1 MANKRDYYEVLGI
14 DKNATDEDIKRAY
27 RKKAKECHPDL
38 HPNDKEAEARFK
50 ELNEANEVLS
60 DPDKRARY
68 DQFGFDGP
76 DMGGGAGGNPFGGM
90 DFSGMGGMGD
100 IFDQLFNGGMG
111 GSAQARRNA
120 PRQGNDVRYELRLTF
135 EEAAKGCH
143 KSVEF
148 YRYENCATCGGSGAK
163 PGTQPQTCSMCKGTG
178 QIRQSGG
185 GKQQRQGKRQSQSQN
200 LYKLTHFQILLSI
213 ISVYSQTSNACRHAS
228 VARRGALPRFILHS
242 SLYTKNGI
250 IPVGKHFPG
259 HGETSTDSHK
269 EMPEVNLSIEEMENV
284 HIKPFKQLLNELPAI
299 MVAHVHY
306 SAFNKEKIPASI
318 SLEVIDGYLRNT
330 LKYKGIVISDD
341 MVMGGIRRFTT
352 FEACKRAIN
361 AGVNMFIYRNT
372 DESVIELIAKLIEA
386 VKNGEIPEEKID
398 KSFEYIKT
406 LKNVA
411 KL

>member
-90 DFSGMGGMGD
+90 DFSGMGGISD

-185 GKQQRQGKRQSQSQN
+185 WMTTVRTCPACGGSGKVIKDKCSSCGGSGRVRMRRTLELDVPAGVDDNIVLSKRGQGEPGANGGPNGDLLIQITVKPHKLFRREGTNLRLEVPISFTQAALGAEIDVPTLDGSVKYTIPEGTQTDTEFRIRGKGIQQLGSNNKGDLIFKVRVETPRRLTEKQRELLRQFDGDDNGKQYDQRK
-200 LYKLTHFQILLSI
+200 
-213 ISVYSQTSNACRHAS
+213 
-228 VARRGALPRFILHS
+228 
-242 SLYTKNGI
+242 
-250 IPVGKHFPG
+250 
-259 HGETSTDSHK
+259 
-269 EMPEVNLSIEEMENV
+269 
-284 HIKPFKQLLNELPAI
+284 
-299 MVAHVHY
+299 
-306 SAFNKEKIPASI
+306 
-318 SLEVIDGYLRNT
+318 
-330 LKYKGIVISDD
+330 
-341 MVMGGIRRFTT
+341 T
-352 FEACKRAIN
+352 F
-361 AGVNMFIYRNT
+361 
-372 DESVIELIAKLIEA
+372 
-386 VKNGEIPEEKID
+386 ID
-398 KSFEYIKT
+398 KVKELFDK
-406 LKNVA
+406 
-411 KL
+411 

>member
-27 RKKAKECHPDL
+27 RNKAKECHPDL

-185 GKQQRQGKRQSQSQN
+185 WMTTVRTCPACGGSGKVIKDKCSSCGGSGRVRMRRTLELDVPAGVDDNIVLSKRGQGEPGANGGPNGDLLIQITVKPHKLFRREGTNLRLEVPISFTQAALGAEIDVPTLDGSVKYTIPEGTQTDTEFRIRGKGIQQLGSNNKGDLIFKVRVETPRRLTEKQRELLRQFDGDDNGKQYDQRK
-200 LYKLTHFQILLSI
+200 
-213 ISVYSQTSNACRHAS
+213 
-228 VARRGALPRFILHS
+228 
-242 SLYTKNGI
+242 
-250 IPVGKHFPG
+250 
-259 HGETSTDSHK
+259 
-269 EMPEVNLSIEEMENV
+269 
-284 HIKPFKQLLNELPAI
+284 
-299 MVAHVHY
+299 
-306 SAFNKEKIPASI
+306 
-318 SLEVIDGYLRNT
+318 
-330 LKYKGIVISDD
+330 
-341 MVMGGIRRFTT
+341 T
-352 FEACKRAIN
+352 F
-361 AGVNMFIYRNT
+361 
-372 DESVIELIAKLIEA
+372 
-386 VKNGEIPEEKID
+386 ID
-398 KSFEYIKT
+398 KVKELFDK
-406 LKNVA
+406 
-411 KL
+411 

>member
-76 DMGGGAGGNPFGGM
+76 DMGGDTDDNPFGGM

-185 GKQQRQGKRQSQSQN
+185 WMTTVRTCPACGGSGKVIKDKCSSCGGSGRVRMRRTLELDVPAGVDDNIVLSKRGQGEPGANGGPNGDLLIQITVKPHKLFRREGTNLRLEVPISFTQAALGAEIDVPTLDGSVKYTIPEGTQTDTEFRIRGKGIQQLGSNNKGDLIFKVRVETPRRLTEKQRELLRQFDGDDNGKQYDQRK
-200 LYKLTHFQILLSI
+200 
-213 ISVYSQTSNACRHAS
+213 
-228 VARRGALPRFILHS
+228 
-242 SLYTKNGI
+242 
-250 IPVGKHFPG
+250 
-259 HGETSTDSHK
+259 
-269 EMPEVNLSIEEMENV
+269 
-284 HIKPFKQLLNELPAI
+284 
-299 MVAHVHY
+299 
-306 SAFNKEKIPASI
+306 
-318 SLEVIDGYLRNT
+318 
-330 LKYKGIVISDD
+330 
-341 MVMGGIRRFTT
+341 T
-352 FEACKRAIN
+352 F
-361 AGVNMFIYRNT
+361 
-372 DESVIELIAKLIEA
+372 
-386 VKNGEIPEEKID
+386 ID
-398 KSFEYIKT
+398 KVKELFDK
-406 LKNVA
+406 
-411 KL
+411 

>member
-68 DQFGFDGP
+68 DQFGFGGP

-148 YRYENCATCGGSGAK
+148 YRYENCTTCGGSGAK

-185 GKQQRQGKRQSQSQN
+185 WMTTVRTCPACGGTGKVIKDKCSSCGGSGRVRMRRTLELDVPAGVDDNIVLSKRGQGEPGANGGPNGDLLIQITVKPHKLFRREGTNLRLEVPISFTQAALGAEIDVPTLDGSVKYTIPEGTQTDTEFRIRGKGIQQLGSNNKGDLIFKVRVETPRRLTEKQRELLRQFDGDDNGKQYDQRK
-200 LYKLTHFQILLSI
+200 
-213 ISVYSQTSNACRHAS
+213 
-228 VARRGALPRFILHS
+228 
-242 SLYTKNGI
+242 
-250 IPVGKHFPG
+250 
-259 HGETSTDSHK
+259 
-269 EMPEVNLSIEEMENV
+269 
-284 HIKPFKQLLNELPAI
+284 
-299 MVAHVHY
+299 
-306 SAFNKEKIPASI
+306 
-318 SLEVIDGYLRNT
+318 
-330 LKYKGIVISDD
+330 
-341 MVMGGIRRFTT
+341 T
-352 FEACKRAIN
+352 F
-361 AGVNMFIYRNT
+361 
-372 DESVIELIAKLIEA
+372 
-386 VKNGEIPEEKID
+386 ID
-398 KSFEYIKT
+398 KVKDLFDK
-406 LKNVA
+406 
-411 KL
+411 

>member
-76 DMGGGAGGNPFGGM
+76 DMGGAGGNPFGGM

-148 YRYENCATCGGSGAK
+148 YRYEKCTTCGGSGAK

-185 GKQQRQGKRQSQSQN
+185 WMTTVRTCPACGGTGKVIKDKCSSCGGSGRVRMRRTLELDVPAGVDDNIVLSKRGQGEPGANGGPNGDLLIQITVKPHKLFRREGTNLRLEVPISFTQAALGAEIDVPTLDGSVKYTIPEGTQTDTEFRIRGKGIQQLGSNNKGDLIFKVRVETPRRLTEKQRELLRQFDGDDNGKQYDQRK
-200 LYKLTHFQILLSI
+200 
-213 ISVYSQTSNACRHAS
+213 
-228 VARRGALPRFILHS
+228 
-242 SLYTKNGI
+242 
-250 IPVGKHFPG
+250 
-259 HGETSTDSHK
+259 
-269 EMPEVNLSIEEMENV
+269 
-284 HIKPFKQLLNELPAI
+284 
-299 MVAHVHY
+299 
-306 SAFNKEKIPASI
+306 
-318 SLEVIDGYLRNT
+318 
-330 LKYKGIVISDD
+330 
-341 MVMGGIRRFTT
+341 T
-352 FEACKRAIN
+352 F
-361 AGVNMFIYRNT
+361 
-372 DESVIELIAKLIEA
+372 
-386 VKNGEIPEEKID
+386 ID
-398 KSFEYIKT
+398 KVKELFDK
-406 LKNVA
+406 
-411 KL
+411 

>member
-68 DQFGFDGP
+68 DQFGFDGS

-185 GKQQRQGKRQSQSQN
+185 WMTTVRTCPACGGSGKVIKDKCSSCGGSGRVRMRRTLELDVPAGVDDNIVLSKRGQGEPGANGGPNGDLLIQITVKPHKLFRREGTNLRLEVPISFTQAALGAEIDVPTLDGSVKYTIPEGTQTDTEFRIRGKGIQQLGSNNKGDLIFKVRVETPRRLTEKQRELLRQFDGDDNGKQYDQRK
-200 LYKLTHFQILLSI
+200 
-213 ISVYSQTSNACRHAS
+213 
-228 VARRGALPRFILHS
+228 
-242 SLYTKNGI
+242 
-250 IPVGKHFPG
+250 
-259 HGETSTDSHK
+259 
-269 EMPEVNLSIEEMENV
+269 
-284 HIKPFKQLLNELPAI
+284 
-299 MVAHVHY
+299 
-306 SAFNKEKIPASI
+306 
-318 SLEVIDGYLRNT
+318 
-330 LKYKGIVISDD
+330 
-341 MVMGGIRRFTT
+341 T
-352 FEACKRAIN
+352 F
-361 AGVNMFIYRNT
+361 
-372 DESVIELIAKLIEA
+372 
-386 VKNGEIPEEKID
+386 ID
-398 KSFEYIKT
+398 KVKELFDK
-406 LKNVA
+406 
-411 KL
+411 

>member
-76 DMGGGAGGNPFGGM
+76 DMGGGAGANPFGGM

-185 GKQQRQGKRQSQSQN
+185 WMTTVRTCPACGGSGKVIKDKCSSCGGSGRVRMRRTLELDVPAGVDDNIVLSKRGQGEPGANGGPNGDLLIQITVKPHKLFRREGTNLRLEVPISFTQAALGAEIDVPTLDGSVKYTIPEGTQTDTEFRIRGKGIQQLGSNNKGDLIFKVRVETPRRLTEKQRELLRQFDGDDNGKQYDQRK
-200 LYKLTHFQILLSI
+200 
-213 ISVYSQTSNACRHAS
+213 
-228 VARRGALPRFILHS
+228 
-242 SLYTKNGI
+242 
-250 IPVGKHFPG
+250 
-259 HGETSTDSHK
+259 
-269 EMPEVNLSIEEMENV
+269 
-284 HIKPFKQLLNELPAI
+284 
-299 MVAHVHY
+299 
-306 SAFNKEKIPASI
+306 
-318 SLEVIDGYLRNT
+318 
-330 LKYKGIVISDD
+330 
-341 MVMGGIRRFTT
+341 T
-352 FEACKRAIN
+352 F
-361 AGVNMFIYRNT
+361 
-372 DESVIELIAKLIEA
+372 
-386 VKNGEIPEEKID
+386 ID
-398 KSFEYIKT
+398 KVKELFDK
-406 LKNVA
+406 
-411 KL
+411 

>member
-185 GKQQRQGKRQSQSQN
+185 WMTTVRTCPACGGTGKVIKDKCSSCGGSGRVRMRRTLELDVPAGVDDNIVLSKRGQGEPGANGGPNGDLLIQITVKPHKLFRCEGTNLRLEVPISFTQAALGAEIDVPTLDGSVKYTIPEGTQTDTEFRIRGKGIQQLGSNNKGDLIFKVRVETPRRLTEKQRELLRQFDGDDNGKQYDQRK
-200 LYKLTHFQILLSI
+200 
-213 ISVYSQTSNACRHAS
+213 
-228 VARRGALPRFILHS
+228 
-242 SLYTKNGI
+242 
-250 IPVGKHFPG
+250 
-259 HGETSTDSHK
+259 
-269 EMPEVNLSIEEMENV
+269 
-284 HIKPFKQLLNELPAI
+284 
-299 MVAHVHY
+299 
-306 SAFNKEKIPASI
+306 
-318 SLEVIDGYLRNT
+318 
-330 LKYKGIVISDD
+330 
-341 MVMGGIRRFTT
+341 T
-352 FEACKRAIN
+352 F
-361 AGVNMFIYRNT
+361 
-372 DESVIELIAKLIEA
+372 
-386 VKNGEIPEEKID
+386 ID
-398 KSFEYIKT
+398 KVKELFDK
-406 LKNVA
+406 
-411 KL
+411 

>member
-185 GKQQRQGKRQSQSQN
+185 WMTTVRTCPACGGSGKVIKDKCSSCGGSGRVRMRRTLELDVAAGVDDNIVLSKRGQGEPGANGGPNGDLLIQITVKPHKLFRREGTNLRLEVPISFTQAALGAEIDVPTLDGSVKYTIPEGTQTDTEFRIRGKGIQQLGSNNKGDLIFKVRVETPRRLTEKQRELLRQFDGDDNGKQYDQRK
-200 LYKLTHFQILLSI
+200 
-213 ISVYSQTSNACRHAS
+213 
-228 VARRGALPRFILHS
+228 
-242 SLYTKNGI
+242 
-250 IPVGKHFPG
+250 
-259 HGETSTDSHK
+259 
-269 EMPEVNLSIEEMENV
+269 
-284 HIKPFKQLLNELPAI
+284 
-299 MVAHVHY
+299 
-306 SAFNKEKIPASI
+306 
-318 SLEVIDGYLRNT
+318 
-330 LKYKGIVISDD
+330 
-341 MVMGGIRRFTT
+341 T
-352 FEACKRAIN
+352 F
-361 AGVNMFIYRNT
+361 
-372 DESVIELIAKLIEA
+372 
-386 VKNGEIPEEKID
+386 ID
-398 KSFEYIKT
+398 KVKELFDK
-406 LKNVA
+406 
-411 KL
+411 

>member
-14 DKNATDEDIKRAY
+14 DKNATDEYIKRAY

-185 GKQQRQGKRQSQSQN
+185 WMTTVRTCPACGGSGKVIKDKCSSCGGSGRVRMRRTLELDVPAGVDDNIVLSKRGQGEPGANGGPNGDLLIQITVKPHKLFRREGTNLRLEVPISFTQAALGAEIDVPTLDGSVKYTIPEGTQTDTEFRIRGKGIQQLGSNNKGDLIFKVRVETPRRLTEKQRELLRQFDGDDNGKQYDQRK
-200 LYKLTHFQILLSI
+200 
-213 ISVYSQTSNACRHAS
+213 
-228 VARRGALPRFILHS
+228 
-242 SLYTKNGI
+242 
-250 IPVGKHFPG
+250 
-259 HGETSTDSHK
+259 
-269 EMPEVNLSIEEMENV
+269 
-284 HIKPFKQLLNELPAI
+284 
-299 MVAHVHY
+299 
-306 SAFNKEKIPASI
+306 
-318 SLEVIDGYLRNT
+318 
-330 LKYKGIVISDD
+330 
-341 MVMGGIRRFTT
+341 T
-352 FEACKRAIN
+352 F
-361 AGVNMFIYRNT
+361 
-372 DESVIELIAKLIEA
+372 
-386 VKNGEIPEEKID
+386 ID
-398 KSFEYIKT
+398 KVKELFDK
-406 LKNVA
+406 
-411 KL
+411 

>member
-185 GKQQRQGKRQSQSQN
+185 WMTTVRTCPACGGSGKVIKDKCSSCGGSGRVRMRRTLELDVPAGVDDNIVLSKRGQGEPGANGGPNGDLLIQITVKPHKLLRREGTNLRLEVPISFTQAALGAEIDVPTLDGSVKYTIPEGTQTDTEFRIRGKGIQQLGSNNKGDLIFKVRVETPRRLTEKQRELLRQFDGDDNGKQYDQRK
-200 LYKLTHFQILLSI
+200 
-213 ISVYSQTSNACRHAS
+213 
-228 VARRGALPRFILHS
+228 
-242 SLYTKNGI
+242 
-250 IPVGKHFPG
+250 
-259 HGETSTDSHK
+259 
-269 EMPEVNLSIEEMENV
+269 
-284 HIKPFKQLLNELPAI
+284 
-299 MVAHVHY
+299 
-306 SAFNKEKIPASI
+306 
-318 SLEVIDGYLRNT
+318 
-330 LKYKGIVISDD
+330 
-341 MVMGGIRRFTT
+341 T
-352 FEACKRAIN
+352 F
-361 AGVNMFIYRNT
+361 
-372 DESVIELIAKLIEA
+372 
-386 VKNGEIPEEKID
+386 ID
-398 KSFEYIKT
+398 KVKELFDK
-406 LKNVA
+406 
-411 KL
+411 

>member
-185 GKQQRQGKRQSQSQN
+185 WMTTVRTCAACGGSGLRDEIDVSGFVCHVAFAHQRDGRNDASGFVTDRSPDAADAVFEFFVVFGPTAFAYFVKRHDEA
-200 LYKLTHFQILLSI
+200 LTRRNGFLR
-213 ISVYSQTSNACRHAS
+213 AGFKPGAGD
-228 VARRGALPRFILHS
+228 VARQFVRREGAQEKFAARRAVQRRKRTDLTGKPDAR
-242 SLYTKNGI
+242 
-250 IPVGKHFPG
+250 VGAA
-259 HGETSTDSHK
+259 D
-269 EMPEVNLSIEEMENV
+269 VVDIDD
-284 HIKPFKQLLNELPAI
+284 A
-299 MVAHVHY
+299 VA
-306 SAFNKEKIPASI
+306 
-318 SLEVIDGYLRNT
+318 
-330 LKYKGIVISDD
+330 
-341 MVMGGIRRFTT
+341 
-352 FEACKRAIN
+352 RAH
-361 AGVNMFIYRNT
+361 
-372 DESVIELIAKLIEA
+372 
-386 VKNGEIPEEKID
+386 
-398 KSFEYIKT
+398 
-406 LKNVA
+406 
-411 KL
+411 

>member
-185 GKQQRQGKRQSQSQN
+185 WMTTVRTCPACGGSGKVIKDKCSSCGGSGRVRMRRTLELDVPAGVDDNIVLSKRGQGEPGANGGPNGDLLIQITVKPHKLFRREGTNLRLEVPISFTQAALGAEIDVPTLDGSVKYTIPEGTQTDTEFRIRGKGIQQLGSNNKGDLIFKVRVETPRRLTEKQRELLHQFDGDDNGKQYDQRK
-200 LYKLTHFQILLSI
+200 
-213 ISVYSQTSNACRHAS
+213 
-228 VARRGALPRFILHS
+228 
-242 SLYTKNGI
+242 
-250 IPVGKHFPG
+250 
-259 HGETSTDSHK
+259 
-269 EMPEVNLSIEEMENV
+269 
-284 HIKPFKQLLNELPAI
+284 
-299 MVAHVHY
+299 
-306 SAFNKEKIPASI
+306 
-318 SLEVIDGYLRNT
+318 
-330 LKYKGIVISDD
+330 
-341 MVMGGIRRFTT
+341 T
-352 FEACKRAIN
+352 F
-361 AGVNMFIYRNT
+361 
-372 DESVIELIAKLIEA
+372 
-386 VKNGEIPEEKID
+386 ID
-398 KSFEYIKT
+398 KVKELFDK
-406 LKNVA
+406 
-411 KL
+411 

>member
-185 GKQQRQGKRQSQSQN
+185 WMTTVRTCPACGGSGKVIKDKCSSCGGSGRVRMRRTLELDVPAGVDDYIVLSKRGQGEPGANGGPNGDLLIQITVKPHKLFRREGTNLRLEVPISFTQAALGAEIDVPTLDGSVKYTIPEGTQTDTEFRIRGKGIQQLGSNNKGDLIFKVRVETPRRLTEKQRELLRQFDGDDNGKQYDQRK
-200 LYKLTHFQILLSI
+200 
-213 ISVYSQTSNACRHAS
+213 
-228 VARRGALPRFILHS
+228 
-242 SLYTKNGI
+242 
-250 IPVGKHFPG
+250 
-259 HGETSTDSHK
+259 
-269 EMPEVNLSIEEMENV
+269 
-284 HIKPFKQLLNELPAI
+284 
-299 MVAHVHY
+299 
-306 SAFNKEKIPASI
+306 
-318 SLEVIDGYLRNT
+318 
-330 LKYKGIVISDD
+330 
-341 MVMGGIRRFTT
+341 T
-352 FEACKRAIN
+352 F
-361 AGVNMFIYRNT
+361 
-372 DESVIELIAKLIEA
+372 
-386 VKNGEIPEEKID
+386 ID
-398 KSFEYIKT
+398 KVKELFDK
-406 LKNVA
+406 
-411 KL
+411 

>member
-185 GKQQRQGKRQSQSQN
+185 WMTTVRTCPACGGSGKVIKDKCSSCGGSGRVRMHRTLELDVPAGVDDNIVLSKRGQGEPGANGGPNGDLLIQITVKPHKLFRREGTNLRLEVPISFTQAALGAEIDVPTLDGSVKYTIPEGTQTDTEFRIRGKGIQQLGSNNKGDLIFKVRVETPRRLTEKQRELLRQFDGDDNGKQYDQRK
-200 LYKLTHFQILLSI
+200 
-213 ISVYSQTSNACRHAS
+213 
-228 VARRGALPRFILHS
+228 
-242 SLYTKNGI
+242 
-250 IPVGKHFPG
+250 
-259 HGETSTDSHK
+259 
-269 EMPEVNLSIEEMENV
+269 
-284 HIKPFKQLLNELPAI
+284 
-299 MVAHVHY
+299 
-306 SAFNKEKIPASI
+306 
-318 SLEVIDGYLRNT
+318 
-330 LKYKGIVISDD
+330 
-341 MVMGGIRRFTT
+341 T
-352 FEACKRAIN
+352 F
-361 AGVNMFIYRNT
+361 
-372 DESVIELIAKLIEA
+372 
-386 VKNGEIPEEKID
+386 ID
-398 KSFEYIKT
+398 KVKELFDK
-406 LKNVA
+406 
-411 KL
+411 

>member
-76 DMGGGAGGNPFGGM
+76 DMGGSAGGNPFGGM

-185 GKQQRQGKRQSQSQN
+185 WMTTVRTCPACGGSGKVIKDKCSSCGGSGRVRMRRTLELDVPAGVDDNIVLSKRGQGEPGANGGPNGDLLIQITVKPHKLFRREGTNLRLEVPISFTQAALGAEIAVPTLDGSVKYTIPEGTQTDTEFRIRGKGIQQLGSNNKGDLIFKVRVETPRRLTEKQRELLRQFDGDDNGKQYDQRK
-200 LYKLTHFQILLSI
+200 
-213 ISVYSQTSNACRHAS
+213 
-228 VARRGALPRFILHS
+228 
-242 SLYTKNGI
+242 
-250 IPVGKHFPG
+250 
-259 HGETSTDSHK
+259 
-269 EMPEVNLSIEEMENV
+269 
-284 HIKPFKQLLNELPAI
+284 
-299 MVAHVHY
+299 
-306 SAFNKEKIPASI
+306 
-318 SLEVIDGYLRNT
+318 
-330 LKYKGIVISDD
+330 
-341 MVMGGIRRFTT
+341 T
-352 FEACKRAIN
+352 F
-361 AGVNMFIYRNT
+361 
-372 DESVIELIAKLIEA
+372 
-386 VKNGEIPEEKID
+386 ID
-398 KSFEYIKT
+398 KVKELFDK
-406 LKNVA
+406 
-411 KL
+411 

>member
-76 DMGGGAGGNPFGGM
+76 DMGGSAGGNPFGGM

-185 GKQQRQGKRQSQSQN
+185 WMTTVRTCPACGGSGKVIKDKCSSCGGSGRVRMRRTLELDVPAGVDDNIVLSKRGQGEPGANGGPNGDLLIQITVKPHKLFRREGTNLRLEVPISFTQAALGAEIDVPTLDGSVKYTIPEGTQTDTEFRIRGKGIQQLGSNNKGDLIFKVRVETPRRLTEKQRELLRQFDGDDNGKQYDQRK
-200 LYKLTHFQILLSI
+200 
-213 ISVYSQTSNACRHAS
+213 
-228 VARRGALPRFILHS
+228 
-242 SLYTKNGI
+242 
-250 IPVGKHFPG
+250 
-259 HGETSTDSHK
+259 
-269 EMPEVNLSIEEMENV
+269 
-284 HIKPFKQLLNELPAI
+284 
-299 MVAHVHY
+299 
-306 SAFNKEKIPASI
+306 
-318 SLEVIDGYLRNT
+318 
-330 LKYKGIVISDD
+330 
-341 MVMGGIRRFTT
+341 T
-352 FEACKRAIN
+352 F
-361 AGVNMFIYRNT
+361 
-372 DESVIELIAKLIEA
+372 
-386 VKNGEIPEEKID
+386 ID
-398 KSFEYIKT
+398 KVKELFDK
-406 LKNVA
+406 
-411 KL
+411 